1 MFHSLNIAN
10 FVLKNVKEHNHD
22 SVELTI
28 ISQVEGGEGGKE
40 LNIQLRN
47 QANT

>member
-28 ISQVEGGEGGKE
+28 ISQAKE